1 MNRMRLLL
9 ALLVAVSLHADEV
22 LDNDAVVRMV
32 RAGLSIDVI
41 NLKIAKSQTTFDTS
55 VDALIAL
62 KSNGVPDPVIKEML
76 AKAPSPVAPVV
87 PASPAVAAAP
97 LPPPRTDSLCVH
109 VQYYTLAA
117 RGWSWTPSL
126 LCAGAAG
133 IDIDEQNIPF
143 DRVNA
148 HCFVLSAL
156 PHSDQEWWL
165 SDGTDVHKFRSRGN
179 ELQSISE
186 FLTRTRG
193 GIAHG
198 SCGDRAVRKLL
209 PASHPVE

>member
-9 ALLVAVSLHADEV
+9 ALLLAVSLHADEV
-22 LDNDAVVRMV
+22 LDNEAVVRLV

-41 NLKIAKSQTTFDTS
+41 NLKIAKSPTTFDTS

-62 KSNGVPDPVIKEML
+62 KSNGVPDSVIKEML
-76 AKAPSPVAPVV
+76 AKAPAPVAPVL
-87 PASPAVAAAP
+87 PSAPAVAAAP

-109 VQYYTLAA
+109 VQYYTIAA

-126 LCAGAAG
+126 LCAGPAG
-133 IDIDEQNIPF
+133 VDIDEQSIPF

-156 PHSDQEWWL
+156 PHSDQEWWI

-186 FLTRTRG
+186 FLIRTRG

-198 SCGDRAVRKLL
+198 SCGDRALRKLL